1 MSEITVARIYDD
13 NAGGYRVLLDR
24 LWPRGIS
31 KEDADLDLWAK
42 DVAPSDD
49 LRTWFHNGGD
59 YSEFSKRYRAEL
71 KDNEEFDDFAATLA
85 EQKNI
90 VLLTA
95 SKDPERSHLSVMKQ
109 MLSKRDKK
117 N

>member
-13 NAGGYRVLLDR
+13 NEGGYRVLLDR

-71 KDNEEFDDFAATLA
+71 KDSDAYEDFSATLA

-95 SKDPERSHLSVMKQ
+95 SKDPERSHLSVMKKI
-109 MLSKRDKK
+109 LSSRGTKS
-117 N
+117 

>member
-1 MSEITVARIYDD
+1 MSEITIARIYDD

-31 KEDADLDLWAK
+31 KEDAGLDLWAK

-49 LRTWFHNGGD
+49 LRRWFHNGGD
-59 YSEFSKRYRAEL
+59 YREFAKRYRAEL
-71 KDNEEFDDFAATLA
+71 KDSDAYEDFAATLT
-85 EQKNI
+85 EQENI

-95 SKDPERSHLSVMKQ
+95 SKDPEHSHLSVMKQ
-109 MLSKRDKK
+109 MLSERSKK

>member
-13 NAGGYRVLLDR
+13 ADGYRVLLDR
-24 LWPRGIS
+24 IWPRGVS

-42 DVAPSDD
+42 DIAPSDD
-49 LRTWFHNGGD
+49 LRKWFHNGGD
-59 YSEFSKRYRAEL
+59 YDEFAKRYRAEL
-71 KDNEEFDDFAATLA
+71 KDSDAYADFAATLA

-95 SKDPERSHLSVMKQ
+95 SKDPKHSHLSVMKQ
-109 MLSKRDKK
+109 MLSERSK
-117 N
+117 NN